1 MKRMTLGQIV
11 SRVAQGSFKIMNE
24 DGDPRPTNAV
34 IKSDAEKEAEKK
46 KKGLYQMKAPM
57 NVLIHNFN
65 QIFPRSGW
73 QQLKIFNLEIDGN
86 VETDLIINITAE
98 VKSSVADH
106 NYIDHITLRRPDKST
121 KWNLN
126 MKGEVKCTCKAF
138 HYWMAYPDLQS
149 KNLYGNPRKW
159 NRVANKV
166 KNPEHLPGLCKHL
179 VKLIYFLH
187 MRGILLRNDG
197 RNEN

>member
-1 MKRMTLGQIV
+1 MKRLTLGQLLNL
-11 SRVAQGSFKIMNE
+11 APKGSFKIMNE
-24 DGDPRPTNAV
+24 DGDNRETNAV
-34 IKSDAEKEAEKK
+34 IKSDAEKEVEKK
-46 KKGLYQMKAPM
+46 KKGLYLMKAPL

-65 QIFPRSGW
+65 KIFPRSGW
-73 QQLKIFNLEIDGN
+73 QQLKVFNLEVDGN
-86 VETDLIINITAE
+86 VDNDLIINITAE

-106 NYIDHITLRRPDKST
+106 TYINHITLRRLDKNT

-159 NRVANKV
+159 NRVPNKV
-166 KNPEHLPGLCKHL
+166 KNPEHFPGICKHL
-179 VKLIYFLH
+179 VKLVYFLAMKGLIH
-187 MRGILLRNDG
+187 RN
-197 RNEN
+197 